1 MGFILKNQTIK
12 LPRPRLAWWG
22 MRGPAGE
29 IRLRWQ
35 RAAPA
40 GWPLVVGLS
49 IRVSICWRP
58 GFSPLSAVSTPQLGE
73 AWTQGAVRGKNLRM
87 LHSDRGLGIPAM
99 SAILLS
105 TAWSHSEDEHTA
117 RKLFVSLAPA
127 TENFDPN
134 SPDLPKLRVFAASSC
149 YLVCMRSFLLS
160 DYWQGFPGGSV
171 AKESTCS
178 TGELCSIPG
187 LGRCPGEGNG
197 SRLQCSCLENPMD
210 RGAWWATVHRLAK
223 SQTRLSDSHSRTVR
237 RAFPWP
243 LGGQGD
249 GKGGDGPHQ
258 LIFCLFGF
266 LSHQRD

>member
-1 MGFILKNQTIK
+1 MGFILQNQTIE

-22 MRGPAGE
+22 TWGPAGE
-29 IRLRWQ
+29 IRLPWQ

-58 GFSPLSAVSTPQLGE
+58 GFSPLPAISTPQPGE

-87 LHSDRGLGIPAM
+87 LHSDQGLGIRAM
-99 SAILLS
+99 SAIPLS
-105 TAWSHSEDEHTA
+105 TAWSHSEEKYTA
-117 RKLFVSLAPA
+117 R
-127 TENFDPN
+127 NG
-134 SPDLPKLRVFAASSC
+134 PDLPKLRVFDASSC
-149 YLVCMRSFLLS
+149 YLVCIRSFLLS

-171 AKESTCS
+171 GKESTCS

-223 SQTRLSDSHSRTVR
+223 SRTQLSDSHSQTVR
-237 RAFPWP
+237 RAFPWA

-249 GKGGDGPHQ
+249 GKGGDGPRQ